1 MPSILVVQ
9 QQIQMGK
16 SLAQKKEIVS
26 NVHERISSAQLMFS
40 LKLEKVTMPEIN
52 NLRNSLPAG
61 TNAIV
66 IKNRLLKR
74 ASSGTP
80 WKATESLG
88 KGSNL
93 WVVIDDDVK
102 GSIKAFKD
110 WQKATKKED
119 GIIGGVVEG
128 TVSEYI
134 VDALR
139 FSLYLNRIYH
149 TPTRTVRAYINRFS
163 AGCAGVR
170 QQGDR
175 GHWQPSDQA
184 RALRSGPPL
193 SHLPLL
199 PLSPSSLSPLRQ
211 TIFMMHF
218 DAMHP
223 CAKSAATSKQ
233 GAHLP
238 LESPCL

>member
-1 MPSILVVQ
+1 
-9 QQIQMGK
+9 MGK

-26 NVHERISSAQLMFS
+26 KVHERISSAQLMFS

-74 ASSGTP
+74 ASSGTA
-80 WKATESLG
+80 WSATESLG

-128 TVSEYI
+128 QVIEYSHT
-134 VDALR
+134 ALHMHSYSDSNVHVYR
-139 FSLYLNRIYH
+139 LA
-149 TPTRTVRAYINRFS
+149 RTA
-163 AGCAGVR
+163 
-170 QQGDR
+170 
-175 GHWQPSDQA
+175 
-184 RALRSGPPL
+184 
-193 SHLPLL
+193 
-199 PLSPSSLSPLRQ
+199 
-211 TIFMMHF
+211 
-218 DAMHP
+218 
-223 CAKSAATSKQ
+223 
-233 GAHLP
+233 
-238 LESPCL
+238 

>member
-1 MPSILVVQ
+1 
-9 QQIQMGK
+9 MGK

-26 NVHERISSAQLMFS
+26 KVQARISSAQLMFS

-52 NLRNSLPAG
+52 SLRNSLPAG

-74 ASSGTP
+74 ASGNTP
-80 WKATESLG
+80 WAATDKLG

-128 TVSEYI
+128 MVS
-134 VDALR
+134 VCAKKSLR
-139 FSLYLNRIYH
+139 LN
-149 TPTRTVRAYINRFS
+149 P
-163 AGCAGVR
+163 
-170 QQGDR
+170 
-175 GHWQPSDQA
+175 HW
-184 RALRSGPPL
+184 LRSKRIISRPDGALACIINKGGFVVRRCTTPRASRP
-193 SHLPLL
+193 SAAFP
-199 PLSPSSLSPLRQ
+199 PSSSSTPRYASRPLARTHHASTRATYLHRTQAVHTACQQPPGLYTQHASSPV
-211 TIFMMHF
+211 
-218 DAMHP
+218 
-223 CAKSAATSKQ
+223 
-233 GAHLP
+233 G
-238 LESPCL
+238 